1 MRIGGK
7 KETEKNI
14 KGRADKN
21 TVYRALFSVL
31 GALLVYEAG
40 KMAGL
45 LLAGALIGGGENAEE
60 MLNSGLTGGLANL
73 IMILTGGL
81 ACFTLWKPFLHF
93 RPAKQTDRKEI
104 LPFFI
109 MAAALALGLN
119 ILMAFLQLDR
129 FSETFREVSRAQ
141 ADVPLWL
148 GIVLYGLAAP
158 FSEELVFR
166 GIIYGKA
173 RDIFGAPAAMVFSGL
188 IFGIYHGNLV
198 QGIYA
203 AFLGTVLAWTM
214 EHTGTLLAP
223 MIFHGIG
230 NITVFLLIDAAGL
243 GRALARPWICAA
255 LLFISVVCFLQL
267 LKGGKAGKSQSSIL

>member
-1 MRIGGK
+1 MRISGK

-81 ACFTLWKPFLHF
+81 ACFALWKPFLHF

-166 GIIYGKA
+166 GIIMEKQEISSGLRRPWFFRPDIWNLSRESGAGYLCSVSGNRACMDDGTYGNPAGAHDIPWDREYNRVPSYQRGRPGRGAGKA
-173 RDIFGAPAAMVFSGL
+173 VDLCGTSFYQCGMLPAA
-188 IFGIYHGNLV
+188 
-198 QGIYA
+198 A
-203 AFLGTVLAWTM
+203 K
-214 EHTGTLLAP
+214 
-223 MIFHGIG
+223 
-230 NITVFLLIDAAGL
+230 
-243 GRALARPWICAA
+243 GR
-255 LLFISVVCFLQL
+255 
-267 LKGGKAGKSQSSIL
+267 

>member
-1 MRIGGK
+1 MRISGK

-81 ACFTLWKPFLHF
+81 ACFALWKPFLHF

-109 MAAALALGLN
+109 MAAALALGLLS
-119 ILMAFLQLDR
+119 IGTQLY
-129 FSETFREVSRAQ
+129 SVSN
-141 ADVPLWL
+141 V
-148 GIVLYGLAAP
+148 
-158 FSEELVFR
+158 
-166 GIIYGKA
+166 
-173 RDIFGAPAAMVFSGL
+173 
-188 IFGIYHGNLV
+188 
-198 QGIYA
+198 
-203 AFLGTVLAWTM
+203 
-214 EHTGTLLAP
+214 
-223 MIFHGIG
+223 
-230 NITVFLLIDAAGL
+230 
-243 GRALARPWICAA
+243 
-255 LLFISVVCFLQL
+255 
-267 LKGGKAGKSQSSIL
+267 

>member
-1 MRIGGK
+1 MRISGK

-81 ACFTLWKPFLHF
+81 ACFALWKPFLHF

-129 FSETFREVSRAQ
+129 FSERSGRC
-141 ADVPLWL
+141 P
-148 GIVLYGLAAP
+148 GP
-158 FSEELVFR
+158 R
-166 GIIYGKA
+166 PMC
-173 RDIFGAPAAMVFSGL
+173 RFGWG
-188 IFGIYHGNLV
+188 
-198 QGIYA
+198 
-203 AFLGTVLAWTM
+203 
-214 EHTGTLLAP
+214 
-223 MIFHGIG
+223 
-230 NITVFLLIDAAGL
+230 
-243 GRALARPWICAA
+243 
-255 LLFISVVCFLQL
+255 
-267 LKGGKAGKSQSSIL
+267 